1 MKFEIEKALLIPQ
14 SNVRD
19 SSKLTMESLLVYK
32 PKPVAPDYDL
42 EFNPKTSTWNIK
54 ESFLTFDK
62 PNAGFTA
69 ALHEGSV
76 FLLKTDETQHVD
88 LKPRFLKAPTGE
100 VFKSDYLTFIVTKSG
115 VDLEKTTGFYL
126 ETSDGD
132 VKEITPY
139 LLTTIAPVVKKAHSL
154 EPQVLTAEKL
164 AQLEAPIPQAE
175 IPAVEHTQQE
185 LDAAKEYYEK
195 MNEEILPTENV
206 VFEETVA
213 EDVPVTETP
222 VVPAKQDYTG
232 EPVDDIF

>member
-126 ETSDGD
+126 ETSEGD

-139 LLTTIAPVVKKAHSL
+139 LLTTTAPVVKKAHSL

-164 AQLEAPIPQAE
+164 AQLETPVPQVE
-175 IPAVEHTQQE
+175 IPVVEDTQEE

-206 VFEETVA
+206 VFEEA
-213 EDVPVTETP
+213 VTETP
-222 VVPAKQDYTG
+222 AIP
-232 EPVDDIF
+232 PVEVAVESEDIF